1 MKMPS
6 FTGRNYNPSRKRFFA
21 SKPRGSAPKA
31 DIPGREIELVIT
43 PEDFD
48 RRVDHRN
55 RHYAWVR
62 GTLTY
67 RRQNRFRT
75 VMVQSEAYDLISH
88 LLTVGTSLKIRGH
101 RCNVVDRNTGR
112 VGGEFFRATD
122 VIKVY
127 DAEGREIDGSTGIIL
142 RSEER
147 RVGTECVSTCRSRWS
162 PDT

>member
-1 MKMPS
+1 MRIS
-6 FTGRNYNPSRKRFFA
+6 DWS
-21 SKPRGSAPKA
+21 SDVCSS
-31 DIPGREIELVIT
+31 DLVVIT

-48 RRVDHRN
+48 HRVDRRN
-55 RHYAWVR
+55 RPYAWVR

-112 VGGEFFRATD
+112 VGGEFFRATA

-127 DAEGREIDGSTGIIL
+127 DAEGREIDEIGRASG
-142 RSEER
+142 RER
-147 RVGTECVSTCRSRWS
+147 GGKYG
-162 PDT
+162 

>member
-1 MKMPS
+1 MIRRPPS
-6 FTGRNYNPSRKRFFA
+6 STRTDTLFPYTTLFRS
-21 SKPRGSAPKA
+21 PKA
-31 DIPGREIELVIT
+31 DIPGREIEVVIT

-48 RRVDHRN
+48 HRVDRRHRP
-55 RHYAWVR
+55 YAWVR

-112 VGGEFFRATD
+112 VGGEFFRA
-122 VIKVY
+122 
-127 DAEGREIDGSTGIIL
+127 
-142 RSEER
+142 RSQEHTSDLQSLMR
-147 RVGTECVSTCRSRWS
+147 TS
-162 PDT
+162 

>member
-1 MKMPS
+1 MRIS
-6 FTGRNYNPSRKRFFA
+6 DWS
-21 SKPRGSAPKA
+21 SDVCSS
-31 DIPGREIELVIT
+31 DLVVIT

-48 RRVDHRN
+48 HRVDRRN
-55 RHYAWVR
+55 RPYAWVR

-112 VGGEFFRATD
+112 VGGELFRAK
-122 VIKVY
+122 I
-127 DAEGREIDGSTGIIL
+127 GRAS
-142 RSEER
+142 RRER
-147 RVGTECVSTCRSRWS
+147 GCQHV
-162 PDT
+162 

>member
-31 DIPGREIELVIT
+31 DIPGREIEVVIT

-48 RRVDHRN
+48 HRVDRRN
-55 RHYAWVR
+55 RPYAWVR

-75 VMVQSEAYDLISH
+75 VMVPSEAYDLIPH
-88 LLTVGTSLKIRGH
+88 P
-101 RCNVVDRNTGR
+101 
-112 VGGEFFRATD
+112 
-122 VIKVY
+122 
-127 DAEGREIDGSTGIIL
+127 

-147 RVGTECVSTCRSRWS
+147 RVGKEGDSTCRSRWS
-162 PDT
+162 PDY